1 MTIFTTPIIDIISV
15 QDMADGE
22 TIRVVHTEGELQVP
36 ANAMG
41 NGYRQAVAAWE
52 AIDGND
58 RQPYVAKPTY
68 PTQAIALQA
77 VNEFAQSFTEGVTGP
92 VPLDEK
98 LSWDAKEAAA
108 KAVIAGNATAE
119 QQSLLDDEAELTKEA
134 TLDLANI
141 IKNKAKLYRQ
151 VVSRVAGLRRAL
163 TAQIEA
169 ETDPYKYEAI
179 LLAGQVQAA
188 DLAKELGLS
197 PNA

>member
-1 MTIFTTPIIDIISV
+1 MTITNVGTNENGTRFATINGENWQEIAEGTTMWSQLEAWI
-15 QDMADGE
+15 A
-22 TIRVVHTEGELQVP
+22 EGNEIP
-36 ANAMG
+36 
-41 NGYRQAVAAWE
+41 
-52 AIDGND
+52 
-58 RQPYVAKPTY
+58 PYVAKPTY